1 MTLFFILALLV
12 LTGVFGV
19 CNSFYIGSV
28 FPALCYAASVCAL
41 AAGFGWYEKKRRQ
54 KMLEEIQRVLEQKE
68 YSITNESES
77 APLARQLQL
86 KRQEETMRDKR
97 LTESYRHLASLLS
110 DIAHQCKTPLTAVTI
125 YTELLPSSGEATAIR
140 EQVEKLKFLLDA

>member
-1 MTLFFILALLV
+1 M
-12 LTGVFGV
+12 
-19 CNSFYIGSV
+19 
-28 FPALCYAASVCAL
+28 
-41 AAGFGWYEKKRRQ
+41 K
-54 KMLEEIQRVLEQKE
+54 
-68 YSITNESES
+68 SES
-77 APLARQLQL
+77 APLARQIQL

-110 DIAHQCKTPLTAVTI
+110 DIAHQCKTPLTAVTM